1 MEETESELATA
12 LAKRVPQDDLKN
24 GTSAEPRAA
33 GAESGGAGGEQKQEQ
48 EESGG
53 EQDAFCDAQEEV
65 DWTVSLSAAE
75 GGEVSGGV
83 GDEAGGNANG
93 EGASAD
99 PGAAAGDASATVP
112 ASTAVPAEAAVAGE
126 AGEAVAAATDGGLDE
141 TDDPRPPS
149 EGDLLKLKQ
158 AGGSTV
164 KQEGGLLGDM
174 NGIGVGGL
182 GVCGFLFL
190 LSILRVNRMPAFG
203 SAAICGSMMTFV
215 RYPCIAGGMHESSES
230 MRRHALLHVL
240 TPCACGPVLE

>member
-24 GTSAEPRAA
+24 GTSVEPPAA

-83 GDEAGGNANG
+83 GDEAGGNADG

-112 ASTAVPAEAAVAGE
+112 ASTAVPAE

-203 SAAICGSMMTFV
+203 SA
-215 RYPCIAGGMHESSES
+215 CI
-230 MRRHALLHVL
+230 
-240 TPCACGPVLE
+240 

>member
-12 LAKRVPQDDLKN
+12 LAKRVPQDDLKR
-24 GTSAEPRAA
+24 GTSVESPAA

-83 GDEAGGNANG
+83 GDEAGGNADG

-112 ASTAVPAEAAVAGE
+112 ASTAVSAE
-126 AGEAVAAATDGGLDE
+126 AGEPGEVAAAATDGGLDE

-158 AGGSTV
+158 SGGSTV
-164 KQEGGLLGDM
+164 KEEGGLLGDM
-174 NGIGVGGL
+174 NGIGIGGL
-182 GVCGFLFL
+182 GVGLFL
-190 LSILRVNRMPAFG
+190 SFLRVNRMPVFG
-203 SAAICGSMMTFV
+203 STAICGSMMSFA
-215 RYPCIAGGMHESSES
+215 RDPCIA
-230 MRRHALLHVL
+230 
-240 TPCACGPVLE
+240 